1 MTSSWRK
8 ASTAMGLYK
17 AVQVMV
23 DGPVMLVFTRQAM
36 CRIELMGN
44 GQVTFDQVDAGGR
57 RTTFVET
64 ETWSTPVLGFLA
76 DFYKEQQQDMMR
88 CLSAEQQQAA
98 IRESVVQAS

>member
-1 MTSSWRK
+1 VTSSLRK
-8 ASTAMGLYK
+8 AFIAMGLCK
-17 AVQVMV
+17 AVQVML

-36 CRIELMGN
+36 CRIELTGN
-44 GQVTFDQVDAGGR
+44 GEVRFDHVEAGGR

-88 CLSAEQQQAA
+88 CLTAEQQQDAF
-98 IRESVVQAS
+98 RESVVQAS